1 MPPFSI
7 RRAVPADA
15 PAIAA
20 VHTQSWRETYTGL
33 LPTDFSAS
41 ATDEQAL
48 ERREQS
54 WQAVLTEQRE
64 AVFVAEQEQ
73 TVVAFASVGT
83 ARDHPGYLHELTT
96 LYALYSVQ
104 GRGIG
109 QQLLQAVMAQV
120 RATGGNRL
128 ALWVLGANPAR
139 QWYATQ
145 GAREAGQKVEG
156 ELLEIRMVWEGL

>member
-33 LPTDFSAS
+33 LPTDFLAS
-41 ATDEQAL
+41 ATDEQAR

-54 WQAVLTEQRE
+54 WRAVLTEQRE
-64 AVFVAEQEQ
+64 AVFVAAQE
-73 TVVAFASVGT
+73 
-83 ARDHPGYLHELTT
+83 
-96 LYALYSVQ
+96 
-104 GRGIG
+104 
-109 QQLLQAVMAQV
+109 QAVMAQV